1 MRLEEIGLIL
11 TLAAGLGAAL
21 VFGYVTHRLGLSPI
35 VGYLLAGV
43 VIGPNTPGFIAN
55 PELAEQLAEVGVIL
69 LMFGVGLQFHA
80 EELLAVKRVAIPGA
94 AAGIT
99 SATLLGAWAAWLF
112 GWGWTSALVFGLTL
126 SVASTVVLVRV
137 LSDNRQLHTS
147 SGHIAVGWLV
157 VEDLLTVIMLVLLP
171 TLVGGNTS
179 LLGIVG
185 DVALTLLKVGLLI
198 AFAVV
203 VGTRTIPKLLDLV
216 AATRSRELFT
226 LTVLVL
232 ALGIAVG
239 STLVFGV
246 SMALGA
252 FIAGMSVG
260 RSEYSLRAATDA
272 LPMRDAFAVL
282 FFVSIGML
290 LDPLEL
296 LSAPWLALAALGVV
310 VIAKPMVA
318 AVVLALMRYPVH
330 TVLTVP
336 AALAQI
342 GEFSFILAALAR
354 DLRVLPE
361 VGLNIVVAV
370 SIASILINPVM
381 AKAIR
386 PIEVWMARWRL
397 FRNRGVDEGLVERG
411 EASSLQPE
419 DRAVVVGYGPTGRT
433 VARLLKE
440 NGIQPTVVELN
451 MDTVRA
457 LRQEGMSAV
466 YGDARDPNTLVAA
479 GIRHAS
485 TLIISGADTGAP
497 EVIRAARELNQNQH
511 IFVRGAYLRDVP
523 TLRSAGAEHVFSG
536 EGEVALAMTEA
547 VLRRMGATPDQIDRE
562 RQRLHG
568 ELFGSTAPPPSY
580 PAT

>member
-1 MRLEEIGLIL
+1 VEEIGLIL
-11 TLAAGLGAAL
+11 TLAGGLGAAL

-43 VIGPNTPGFIAN
+43 VIGPNTPGFIAD

-69 LMFGVGLQFHA
+69 LMFGLGLQFHA

-94 AAGIT
+94 AAGIA

-171 TLVGGNTS
+171 VLVGGNTS

-185 DVALTLLKVGLLI
+185 DVALTLLKVGLLV

-203 VGTRTIPKLLDLV
+203 VGARTIPKLLDLV

-260 RSEYSLRAATDA
+260 RSDYSLRAATDA

-296 LSAPWLALAALGVV
+296 FSAPWLALAALGVV
-310 VIAKPMVA
+310 VIAKPIVA
-318 AVVLALMRYPVH
+318 ALMLTVMRYPAH

-386 PIEVWMARWRL
+386 PAEDWMARWRL

-440 NGIQPTVVELN
+440 NGIQPTVIELN

-497 EVIRAARELNQNQH
+497 ETIRAARELNPNQH

-523 TLRSAGAEHVFSG
+523 KLRSAGAEHVFSG

-568 ELFGSTAPPPSY
+568 ELFGPTQPPPSY

>member
-1 MRLEEIGLIL
+1 LQDIGLIL
-11 TLAAGLGAAL
+11 TLAGGLGAAL
-21 VFGYVTHRLGLSPI
+21 LFGYVTHRLGLSPI

-69 LMFGVGLQFHA
+69 LMFGLGLQFHA

-94 AAGIT
+94 AAGIA

-112 GWGWTSALVFGLTL
+112 GWGWTSALVFGLSL

-171 TLVGGNTS
+171 TLVGGNPS

-185 DVALTLLKVGLLI
+185 DVALTLLKVGLLV

-203 VGTRTIPKLLDLV
+203 VGARTIPKLLDLV

-260 RSEYSLRAATDA
+260 RSDYSLRAATDA

-310 VIAKPMVA
+310 VIAKPMIA
-318 AVVLALMRYPVH
+318 ALVLTLMRYPIH

-386 PIEVWMARWRL
+386 PAEAGMARWRL
-397 FRNRGVDEGLVERG
+397 FRNRGVDEGVVERG
-411 EASSLQPE
+411 VASSLQPE

-433 VARLLKE
+433 VARLLNE
-440 NGIQPTVVELN
+440 NGIQPTVIELN

-457 LRQEGMSAV
+457 LRHEGMSAV

-497 EVIRAARELNQNQH
+497 EMIRAARELNQNQH

-568 ELFGSTAPPPSY
+568 ELFGPNAPPPSY